1 MEGEVCRLCGGDG
14 RIGNALGG
22 SSATCP
28 SCHGSGRR
36 AEASYG
42 FHDVTKTKP
51 SHYRPAVPVSSTGP
65 KGPTT
70 AEGAQLAREVTE
82 SAVLAADAK
91 TRLIAEIVNHESTH
105 GRCTKTF
112 IKKVRKQAR
121 PGPEQ

>member
-1 MEGEVCRLCGGDG
+1 VEGETCRMCGGDG
-14 RIGNALGG
+14 RVGNALGG

-36 AEASYG
+36 AEASSG

-51 SHYRPAVPVSSTGP
+51 SHHRPAVTVSPGP
-65 KGPTT
+65 RVPATS
-70 AEGAQLAREVTE
+70 EGMQLAQEVNAST
-82 SAVLAADAK
+82 VLAADAK

-121 PGPEQ
+121 PAG